1 MKLNINR
8 NWAMTT
14 GGFLAILMGIF
25 AAAYMRMVPVK
36 LASVPF
42 YDSIGH
48 ATLYGILAFFL
59 NLALNGRHVQFPHS
73 RLRIP
78 LALLLVIAFG
88 ALDELL
94 QTMSPFR
101 TADLHDF
108 AADVLGAIIFISL
121 SFHFLTREVK
131 LR

>member
-1 MKLNINR
+1 
-8 NWAMTT
+8 
-14 GGFLAILMGIF
+14 
-25 AAAYMRMVPVK
+25 MRLVPVK

-48 ATLYGILAFFL
+48 ATLYGILAFLL
-59 NLALNGRHVQFPHS
+59 NLALNGRLVQFHRS
-73 RLRIP
+73 QVRIP
-78 LALLLVIAFG
+78 LAGLLVIALG

-101 TADLHDF
+101 TADPYDF
-108 AADVLGAIIFISL
+108 AADAVGAIIFSL
-121 SFHFLTREVK
+121 FSFRFLATDMN